1 MTMGSCKP
9 PDAGAGTP
17 AQILQESSLCSSPP
31 SHLSAPRRNS
41 VLIVGYKA
49 GDIFIWEVNN
59 ELLFLGGWRE

>member
-1 MTMGSCKP
+1 MGSYKP

-17 AQILQESSLCSSPP
+17 AQILQESSSLCSSPP
-31 SHLSAPRRNS
+31 RHLSAPRRNS

-49 GDIFIWEVNN
+49 GAIFIWEVNN